1 MQSILR
7 WTLVTGVLAVALGL
21 PAPAQALFGGTLTA
35 SQCVVGKVRCLTK
48 LKSCLLTCHGKALKA
63 GTAVD
68 PTCVAKCR
76 DKFDLAP
83 AVPEKGCF
91 AKLEAKGGCGVSVGD
106 SATLAAKVD
115 AHVQDAVAQLTPA
128 GGTPS
133 NKCTAGKIGCLRK
146 YDTCVLTLVR
156 KAAAAG
162 TAIADLSKCQHYLA
176 IDAKSC
182 FNKLEAK
189 YCSFG
194 CSSGP
199 ACLTFGDATE
209 LRQQDDAFVDDLI
222 TAFETGPNDID
233 NQRCNGDT
241 SVPCTSAPGGV
252 AGCGGPLGTCE
263 FYFGS
268 YRPYI
273 ASGIAI
279 CVSTQWNGAIT
290 GTFDQA
296 TGASAGVAAAISRA
310 YNGISL
316 ESPCPRC
323 VGDLFPND
331 GSPAGTCSG
340 GSRNGLPCDG
350 NGVSSEPTFGTTS
363 LDCPPGAVVATFA
376 LDLSN
381 STDTM
386 TKTVTAS
393 SPICNGAAGKK
404 CLCATCSLNSSIG
417 CDHDADCA
425 AVAAGTCTNNAGEP
439 RKPNVCVDDTSTPAD
454 ETVCVP
460 TGRGEGHCAAGPP
473 LGHCAIETF
482 RNCLL
487 QTHCP
492 LDGDTC
498 VETLRE
504 CFPGYD
510 GNVGDTVTATGNRAV
525 FRNGAATLGLA
536 TVYCVAASE
545 SPIAN
550 SFSGFPGPARMQLAG
565 IGEDDGGPGCP
576 THASFMPTAKGSTI
590 DVGWTGILHDQ
601 RMIGQAKVTVATT
614 CTGTYPSCAC
624 SYTGPIPNPNVN

>member
-1 MQSILR
+1 MFPTKSQD
-7 WTLVTGVLAVALGL
+7 TGI
-21 PAPAQALFGGTLTA
+21 GTLQPA
-35 SQCVVGKVRCLTK
+35 AEEAPDAIHPSLDSGNRCPRRRSRPAGSGAGPLRRQYAHREPVRRRQVRCLTK

-115 AHVQDAVAQLTPA
+115 AHVRDAVAQLTPA

-133 NKCTAGKIGCLRK
+133 NKCTASKIRLPPQVRHLRPH
-146 YDTCVLTLVR
+146 LVR

-162 TAIADLSKCQHYLA
+162 RPIADLSKCQHYLA
-176 IDAKSC
+176 IDA
-182 FNKLEAK
+182 
-189 YCSFG
+189 
-194 CSSGP
+194 
-199 ACLTFGDATE
+199 TE
-209 LRQQDDAFVDDLI
+209 LLQQARGQVLSRSGALGAGVPHLQRRDREASPTGRCLRRRPDHRLRDRAERHRQPTL
-222 TAFETGPNDID
+222 
-233 NQRCNGDT
+233 QRRHVGAVHERARRRRRLRRPTRHLRVLSSARIART
-241 SVPCTSAPGGV
+241 SRPASRSASP
-252 AGCGGPLGTCE
+252 
-263 FYFGS
+263 
-268 YRPYI
+268 
-273 ASGIAI
+273 
-279 CVSTQWNGAIT
+279 TQWNGAIT

-340 GSRNGLPCDG
+340 GSRNGLRVRRQRRLVRADLRDD
-350 NGVSSEPTFGTTS
+350 EPGLPAGGTI
-363 LDCPPGAVVATFA
+363 VATFA

-425 AVAAGTCTNNAGEP
+425 AVAGRYLHEQCRRASEAECVRRRHVDAGQLRRCACRPAVAKVIARPGPASSEPLRHRDVPQLPRAGATV
-439 RKPNVCVDDTSTPAD
+439 RSTATTCVDDAQA
-454 ETVCVP
+454 V
-460 TGRGEGHCAAGPP
+460 
-473 LGHCAIETF
+473 L
-482 RNCLL
+482 
-487 QTHCP
+487 
-492 LDGDTC
+492 
-498 VETLRE
+498 
-504 CFPGYD
+504 PGYD

-525 FRNGAATLGLA
+525 LRNSAATLGLA

-545 SPIAN
+545 SPICKL
-550 SFSGFPGPARMQLAG
+550 GQRLPRPGPHAARRHRRG
-565 IGEDDGGPGCP
+565 
-576 THASFMPTAKGSTI
+576 
-590 DVGWTGILHDQ
+590 
-601 RMIGQAKVTVATT
+601 
-614 CTGTYPSCAC
+614 
-624 SYTGPIPNPNVN
+624 